1 MSDHED
7 DTDNEDGT
15 SSASGA
21 PFKNVFMVQS
31 HLAPPKQFSFKS
43 EDWIRWRT
51 RWCRYAIGS
60 GLSAQGDEFMINTF
74 IYTMGEKAEDILLSF
89 KLTEEGAASYKT
101 VLEEFDKHFGARKN
115 VVLERHRFLR
125 RRQQPNESVDDFV
138 ADLHRLAESANL
150 GDLKDDLIRDVLI
163 LGIKDR
169 KLSDALTLD
178 GSLTLERATTR
189 VRQKEELQR
198 QQQAEAREQGS
209 SGGGRA
215 SDNNNKPKQ
224 RTPPAKE
231 CSKCGRSPQ
240 HAFSECPAKGS
251 ECSKC
256 HGKNH
261 WARKCPGKGK
271 VNRVE
276 QEDDSEDD
284 DLFVG
289 RVSLLDDASVN
300 RICAVDNSSQRRP
313 PWNVEVSVNKI
324 PAKFQVDTGADVT
337 VISEET
343 YRAQFAAIPLRDT
356 RHRLRG
362 PSRRFLTVLGVL
374 ETSIGW
380 RDRAAEQAVYVIKE
394 KTSSL
399 LGRPAIEDL
408 HLLRWDLDDAVAA
421 AIEQLDAAKKAVA
434 RETAAREAEF
444 PEVFRGLG
452 CINYSRPYCI
462 VLKEGAVPHAV
473 TAPRRVSVKLR
484 EKVREELQRM
494 VKMGVI
500 SPVDEATEWCA
511 PMVVA
516 LKANGGVR
524 ICVDYTEL
532 NKNVRRERY
541 LMPSVDETLALLGD
555 AKWFSKLD
563 ANHGYYQL
571 AMEDASKKL
580 TTFITPF
587 GRFCYNRLPMGLT
600 SAGEHFQ
607 KRVGEVLVGL
617 AGVVHLADDI
627 LVYGQTKAEHD
638 ARLAAVLSRL
648 REKRVTL
655 NKDKCVFATQRTKF
669 LGYVIDAQTGV
680 QPDPDKVAA
689 IVGMPAPTCA
699 ADVNRFLGMV
709 NYQLKFMPHLST
721 LTQPL
726 RDLRREDVDFMW
738 TPVHS
743 KAFEEI
749 KKSLIAAPALA
760 FFDPKKSTRVS
771 ADSSSYGLGAVLEQ
785 LHTSWEYDGV
795 VHRDIWRPVYYA
807 SRTLTDTEKRYAQ
820 IEKEALALTWACEK
834 FAMFITGDPDLL
846 LRTDHKP
853 LVSLLGDKPLSELTP
868 RLQRMRMRLMR
879 FSFKIEHV
887 SGKALHSPD
896 TLSRAPQQPTGPVD
910 DADVLTDGE
919 VELHARAVVAD
930 LPVADP
936 VLRMVQEGQQRD
948 AVTQAVLRCVHE
960 GWPHPRAVTV
970 DLAPYHRERANLAAV
985 DGILVRGDRLVIPE
999 SLRADMLGRL
1009 HAGHLGETKCLGRAR
1024 ASVWWPGV
1032 SEDVR
1037 RTCADCEI
1045 CAQHRPQ
1052 PVEPLMPSPVPER
1065 PWQRVAADLCQRGA
1079 DHYLVVVDYYSR
1091 YPEVAKLGSL
1101 TSQGT
1106 IRKLKDI
1113 FARHGVPEEVR
1124 TDNGPQFDCAEFRAF
1139 AAEQGFRLT
1148 TMSPGFSQSN
1158 GAAEA
1163 AVKAIIKKDSDPY
1176 RGLLAYRTAPL
1187 ESGYSPAELL
1197 MGRQLRSQVPVIPSK
1212 LQPREVDRQRHR
1224 AALQRRRER
1233 GKADFDRRHRA
1244 KELRPLVSGES
1255 VWVRDKGVP
1264 GIVLRRR
1271 EEPRSYDVRCQG
1283 VGVLRRNRAFLRPL
1297 CRQRDVDEWDSD
1309 DEGQGSAAVVPT
1321 AEGRAPSPVPP
1332 EARPPEAPLRPGSP
1346 EAPPRPAP
1354 PEAPLRRSERDR
1366 RRPQRLI
1373 EEC

>member
-1 MSDHED
+1 M
-7 DTDNEDGT
+7 
-15 SSASGA
+15 
-21 PFKNVFMVQS
+21 
-31 HLAPPKQFSFKS
+31 
-43 EDWIRWRT
+43 WR
-51 RWCRYAIGS
+51 
-60 GLSAQGDEFMINTF
+60 
-74 IYTMGEKAEDILLSF
+74 
-89 KLTEEGAASYKT
+89 
-101 VLEEFDKHFGARKN
+101 
-115 VVLERHRFLR
+115 
-125 RRQQPNESVDDFV
+125 
-138 ADLHRLAESANL
+138 
-150 GDLKDDLIRDVLI
+150 
-163 LGIKDR
+163 
-169 KLSDALTLD
+169 
-178 GSLTLERATTR
+178 
-189 VRQKEELQR
+189 
-198 QQQAEAREQGS
+198 
-209 SGGGRA
+209 
-215 SDNNNKPKQ
+215 
-224 RTPPAKE
+224 
-231 CSKCGRSPQ
+231 
-240 HAFSECPAKGS
+240 
-251 ECSKC
+251 
-256 HGKNH
+256 
-261 WARKCPGKGK
+261 
-271 VNRVE
+271 
-276 QEDDSEDD
+276 
-284 DLFVG
+284 
-289 RVSLLDDASVN
+289 
-300 RICAVDNSSQRRP
+300 
-313 PWNVEVSVNKI
+313 SVNKI

-408 HLLRWDLDDAVAA
+408 HLLRWDLDDAV
-421 AIEQLDAAKKAVA
+421 
-434 RETAAREAEF
+434 
-444 PEVFRGLG
+444 
-452 CINYSRPYCI
+452 
-462 VLKEGAVPHAV
+462 
-473 TAPRRVSVKLR
+473 
-484 EKVREELQRM
+484 
-494 VKMGVI
+494 
-500 SPVDEATEWCA
+500 
-511 PMVVA
+511 
-516 LKANGGVR
+516 
-524 ICVDYTEL
+524 
-532 NKNVRRERY
+532 
-541 LMPSVDETLALLGD
+541 
-555 AKWFSKLD
+555 
-563 ANHGYYQL
+563 
-571 AMEDASKKL
+571 
-580 TTFITPF
+580 
-587 GRFCYNRLPMGLT
+587 
-600 SAGEHFQ
+600 
-607 KRVGEVLVGL
+607 
-617 AGVVHLADDI
+617 
-627 LVYGQTKAEHD
+627 
-638 ARLAAVLSRL
+638 
-648 REKRVTL
+648 
-655 NKDKCVFATQRTKF
+655 
-669 LGYVIDAQTGV
+669 
-680 QPDPDKVAA
+680 
-689 IVGMPAPTCA
+689 
-699 ADVNRFLGMV
+699 
-709 NYQLKFMPHLST
+709 
-721 LTQPL
+721 
-726 RDLRREDVDFMW
+726 
-738 TPVHS
+738 
-743 KAFEEI
+743 
-749 KKSLIAAPALA
+749 
-760 FFDPKKSTRVS
+760 
-771 ADSSSYGLGAVLEQ
+771 
-785 LHTSWEYDGV
+785 
-795 VHRDIWRPVYYA
+795 
-807 SRTLTDTEKRYAQ
+807 
-820 IEKEALALTWACEK
+820 
-834 FAMFITGDPDLL
+834 
-846 LRTDHKP
+846 
-853 LVSLLGDKPLSELTP
+853 
-868 RLQRMRMRLMR
+868 RMRMRLMR

-896 TLSRAPQQPTGPVD
+896 TLSRAPQQPTGPID

-1091 YPEVAKLGSL
+1091 YPEVAKIGSL

-1163 AVKAIIKKDSDPY
+1163 AVKAMKAIIKKDSDPY

-1187 ESGYSPAELL
+1187 ESGYSPAELP

-1309 DEGQGSAAVVPT
+1309 DEGQ
-1321 AEGRAPSPVPP
+1321 
-1332 EARPPEAPLRPGSP
+1332 APLRPGSP